1 MATEDG
7 PKLRWENVKLF
18 LSEPLTRG
26 TDSMRFPEIEKA
38 NMLSVSIINGA
49 YVSSGMTVMR
59 TMLKLQTIIEVL
71 IWVQK

>member
-1 MATEDG
+1 
-7 PKLRWENVKLF
+7 
-18 LSEPLTRG
+18 
-26 TDSMRFPEIEKA
+26 MRFPEIEKA

-71 IWVQK
+71 IWVQKKILIP